1 MLPAPSLEE
10 LRRTLNEKPAALVGL
25 LFAPPYTKVASET
38 IVPRL
43 GYLDARSGQF
53 VHFFCAG
60 YYGYGSPHDGDPIG
74 EMRYRDGTVIPWSFS
89 QRWFADFVREIE
101 DVTSWKYSGECD
113 LILVGPKFSF
123 SLHNVDVQF
132 SEAVVFDV
140 EAMIR
145 DGAIHNAA
153 QLFEAIMAF
162 ARSREW
168 AASVDGLSD
177 KQGLRLV
184 GDVASEAILEY
195 LPGPAR
201 NIWKKG
207 RHFRVQNLSR

>member
-10 LRRTLNEKPAALVGL
+10 LHRTLSEKPAAVVGL

-43 GYLDARSGQF
+43 GYLDHRSGQF

-60 YYGYGSPHDGDPIG
+60 YYGYGSPYDGDPIG
-74 EMRYRDGTVIPWSFS
+74 EMRYPDGTVIPWSFS
-89 QRWFADFVREIE
+89 QRRFADFVREIE
-101 DVTSWKYSGECD
+101 EVSSWKYSGECD

-123 SLHNVDVQF
+123 SSRNADIQF
-132 SEAVVFDV
+132 SEAIVFDID
-140 EAMIR
+140 AMIR
-145 DGAIHNAA
+145 DCAIRNAA
-153 QLFEAIMAF
+153 ELFEAVMAF
-162 ARSREW
+162 ARDRQW
-168 AASVDGLSD
+168 TADVDGLSD
-177 KQGLRLV
+177 KQGLRLL
-184 GDVASEAILEY
+184 GEVAIEAILQY